1 MEHFESRR
9 EHAAKGRILSVAA
22 LFRRTLN
29 GKARREYQDKI
40 NTLLSL
46 APKTARLILEDGSER
61 TVPLDRVKPRDRL
74 RVEPGERI
82 PVDGAVTEGYS
93 VVDESL
99 ITGEPIPR
107 EKRPGDRLIG
117 TSLNGCGMLI
127 MRAERVGTETLLAQV
142 VCLLSERDG
151 RSG

>member
-1 MEHFESRR
+1 M
-9 EHAAKGRILSVAA
+9 LSVAV
-22 LFRRTLN
+22 LFRRAPN
-29 GKARREYQDKI
+29 SKARQEHQDKI

-61 TVPLDRVKPRDRL
+61 AVPLDRVKPRDRL

-82 PVDGAVTEGYS
+82 PVDGAVTDGYS

-99 ITGEPIPR
+99 VTGEPIPR

-117 TSLNGCGMLI
+117 ASLNGCGMLI
-127 MRAERVGTETLLAQV
+127 MRAERVGTETLWAQV
-142 VCLLSERDG
+142 VCLLSERAG

>member
-1 MEHFESRR
+1 MARSG
-9 EHAAKGRILSVAA
+9 KIVSVTA

-29 GKARREYQDKI
+29 SQARREHQDKI

-46 APKTARLILEDGSER
+46 APKIARLILEDGSER
-61 TVPLDRVKPRDRL
+61 AIPLDRVKRRDRL

-93 VVDESL
+93 IVDESL
-99 ITGEPIPR
+99 VTGEPIPR

-117 TSLNGCGMLI
+117 ATLNGCGMLI
-127 MRAERVGTETLLAQV
+127 MRAERIGSEALLAQV
-142 VCLLSERDG
+142 VSLLSERRG
-151 RSG
+151 PVT